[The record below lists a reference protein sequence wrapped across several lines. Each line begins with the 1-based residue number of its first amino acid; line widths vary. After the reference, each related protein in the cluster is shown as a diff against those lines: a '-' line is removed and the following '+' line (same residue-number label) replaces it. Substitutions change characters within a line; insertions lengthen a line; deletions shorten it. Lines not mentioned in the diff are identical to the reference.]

1 MNTGQLV
8 ARVLDPGW
16 LSEQAGRPVRAARL
30 RIKPRTSLVVGLDD
44 TAGHPAGWLR
54 ILWPISHNKAART
67 RREAGEL
74 GLETAEH
81 ELGELLAQTGPLPA
95 DPKLLKRIAAA
106 TASGKLGRW
115 EASQVL
121 RYNPLRRV
129 VVRDGMRVVR
139 VATSRDRGV
148 AFDRFIAGVVETP
161 LRLDDGTLDGVSV
174 HAFTGA
180 QDLVGL
186 LAGNPPSRPSDESWL
201 SRAASDSDGSWLS
214 RAVSDSDGSWLS
226 RAVSDSDGSWLSRA
240 VSDSDGSWLSRAA
253 SEASGPC
260 RNHPATDRDPTQSTP
275 DPIRAAGAMLAR
287 LHAAWVPD
295 DLARSLALRAPDP
308 VAQGLAHAA
317 LLDELAPGL
326 AERMRRVVARFP
338 GAASAIPVLSH
349 GDLSPDQVLTTRAG
363 DRVWLTDFD
372 RACLAPRAVDLGS
385 FLAVL
390 DDDAFLDGYRDGGGQ
405 LPPGDQLRRAVAASL
420 ILRAA
425 DPLRRASRA
434 WEQEI
439 SANLDRILEVLK

>member
-54 ILWPISHNKAART
+54 FLWPISHNKAART

-180 QDLVGL
+180 QDLAGL

-201 SRAASDSDGSWLS
+201 SRAASDSDES
-214 RAVSDSDGSWLS
+214 R
-226 RAVSDSDGSWLSRA
+226 
-240 VSDSDGSWLSRAA
+240 LSRAA

-287 LHAAWVPD
+287 LHAAGVPD
-295 DLARSLALRAPDP
+295 DLVRSLALRAPDP

-349 GDLSPDQVLTTRAG
+349 GDLSPDQVLTTRTG

-385 FLAVL
+385 FIAVL

-439 SANLDRILEVLK
+439 SANLDRIMEVLK

>member
-54 ILWPISHNKAART
+54 FLWPISHNKAART

-180 QDLVGL
+180 QDLAGL
-186 LAGNPPSRPSDESWL
+186 LAGNPPSRPSDESRLSRAASDSDESWL

-214 RAVSDSDGSWLS
+214 RAASDSDE
-226 RAVSDSDGSWLSRA
+226 
-240 VSDSDGSWLSRAA
+240 SWLSRAA

-287 LHAAWVPD
+287 LHAAGVPD

-308 VAQGLAHAA
+308 AAQGLAHAA

-349 GDLSPDQVLTTRAG
+349 GDLSPDQVLTTRTG

-385 FLAVL
+385 FIAVL

-439 SANLDRILEVLK
+439 SANLDRIMEVLK

>member
-1 MNTGQLV
+1 MNTEQLV

-44 TAGHPAGWLR
+44 AAGHPAGWLR
-54 ILWPISHNKAART
+54 FLWPISHNKAART

-81 ELGELLAQTGPLPA
+81 ELGELLVQTGPLPA
-95 DPKLLKRIAAA
+95 DPKLLTRIAAA

-115 EASQVL
+115 EASQAL

-148 AFDRFIAGVVETP
+148 AFDRFMAGVVETP
-161 LRLDDGTLDGVSV
+161 RRLDGGDLDGVSV
-174 HAFTGA
+174 HAFTG
-180 QDLVGL
+180 DLDLAGL
-186 LAGNPPSRPSDESWL
+186 LAGNPPSRPSDESRL
-201 SRAASDSDGSWLS
+201 SRAASDSDE
-214 RAVSDSDGSWLS
+214 
-226 RAVSDSDGSWLSRA
+226 SWLSRA

-287 LHAAWVPD
+287 LHAAEVPD

-308 VAQGLAHAA
+308 AAQGLAHAA

-349 GDLSPDQVLTTRAG
+349 GDLSPDQVLTTRTG

-385 FLAVL
+385 FIAVL

-425 DPLRRASRA
+425 DPLRCAYRDWR
-434 WEQEI
+434 QRV

>member
-54 ILWPISHNKAART
+54 FLWPISHNKAART

-95 DPKLLKRIAAA
+95 DPKLLKRIDAA
-106 TASGKLGRW
+106 TAAGQLGRW
-115 EASQVL
+115 GSAQVL
-121 RYNPLRRV
+121 RYNPLRRI

-139 VATSRDRGV
+139 VAAGSGQDV
-148 AFDRFIAGVVETP
+148 AFDRFIAEVVDTP
-161 LRLDDGTLDGVSV
+161 PRLDDGTQAGVSV
-174 HAFTGA
+174 HAFTGD
-180 QDLVGL
+180 QDLSDL
-186 LAGNPPSRPSDESWL
+186 LAGSWSSRS
-201 SRAASDSDGSWLS
+201 A
-214 RAVSDSDGSWLS
+214 
-226 RAVSDSDGSWLSRA
+226 
-240 VSDSDGSWLSRAA
+240 SDSDGSWLSRAA
-253 SEASGPC
+253 SDSGRSWLSRTVSEANSPC
-260 RNHPATDRDPTQSTP
+260 RNHLVVDRDTAPGAP
-275 DPIRAAGAMLAR
+275 DPVRAAGAMLAR
-287 LHAAWVPD
+287 LHAADIPA
-295 DLARSLALRAPDP
+295 DLSRALAGRAPDP
-308 VAQGLAHAA
+308 VEQGLAHAA
-317 LLDELAPGL
+317 LLDDLAPGL

-349 GDLSPDQVLTTRAG
+349 GDLSPDQVLTTRTG

-385 FLAVL
+385 FIAVL

-439 SANLDRILEVLK
+439 SANLDRIMEVLK